1 MAIGEQ
7 FDLTGKVAAVTGG
20 NTGIGKAIACALA
33 QAGAAVAILARN
45 PERNASALQDL
56 HSLGR
61 PAAALVLDVSDR
73 AALKPALDEV
83 ERLLGPINILVN
95 NAAFA
100 VLKGL
105 LAHTEEEW
113 DSVLATDLTACFLLS
128 KYAAQSM
135 IDQGRGGKIIN
146 VASIAG
152 FKGTGIF
159 PSYAVSK
166 GGLVQLTRCLA
177 IELAPHRIQVNSLA
191 PGWTTTDMTA
201 WIRTEP
207 QYAEL
212 YKEMIT
218 RTPAGRFADPEEAAG
233 AAVFLA
239 SSASDFMTGAD
250 LIVDGGFFIR

>member
-1 MAIGEQ
+1 MATGEA

-20 NTGIGKAIACALA
+20 NTGIGKAIARGLA

-45 PERNASALQDL
+45 EERNASTLKEL
-56 HSLGR
+56 RELGR
-61 PAAALVLDVSDR
+61 PAAALMLDVSCR
-73 AALKPALDEV
+73 AD
-83 ERLLGPINILVN
+83 
-95 NAAFA
+95 AAFA

-105 LAHTEEEW
+105 LNHTEEDW

-135 IDQGRGGKIIN
+135 IRQGRGGKIIN

-152 FKGTGIF
+152 FKGTGVF

-207 QYAEL
+207 RYAEL
-212 YKEMIT
+212 YKEMVT
-218 RTPAGRFADPEEAAG
+218 RTPAGRFAEPEETAG

-239 SSASDFMTGAD
+239 SPASDFMTGAD

>member
-1 MAIGEQ
+1 MATGAA

-20 NTGIGKAIACALA
+20 NTGIGKAIALGLA
-33 QAGAAVAILARN
+33 RAGASVAILARN
-45 PERNASALQDL
+45 EDRNAATLQEL
-56 HSLGR
+56 QSVGR
-61 PAAALVLDVSDR
+61 PAAALKIDLSQR
-73 AALKPALDEV
+73 QALQPALSEV
-83 ERLLGPINILVN
+83 ERQLGPLNILVN

-100 VLKGL
+100 ILKGL
-105 LAHTEEEW
+105 LDHTEEDW

-135 IDQGRGGKIIN
+135 IRQGRGGKIIN

-152 FKGTGIF
+152 FKGTGVF

-166 GGLVQLTRCLA
+166 GGLLQLTRCLA

-212 YKEMIT
+212 YKEMVT
-218 RTPAGRFADPEEAAG
+218 RTPAGRFAEPEETAG